1 MSRTLSRLIGS
12 TGLGAASRAVP
23 RSMAAPLR
31 SQGGPCASSTSIF
44 SHAPPGGR
52 ASLARPAVDR
62 NGRSP
67 SGDKTTD
74 GLEDPSAGAA
84 AKGNPM
90 FAVQIPPG
98 TLNSGVLCVGKF
110 LRSLGLD
117 WKLADGAFVETGCPY
132 FTFSEDKK
140 EAEVNIPIF
149 AFVDG
154 CWCATDVQI
163 AGEVR
168 INTCC
173 RGKPKPSAVFTMVGL
188 TKPLADMGVEE
199 CEAVL
204 LVVERDEDGRIL
216 GVGLMRVD
224 PGAQGLENAAGPQ
237 PAAPEQVH
245 EEAEEV
251 GKPRRRAVP
260 CRAVCC

>member
-1 MSRTLSRLIGS
+1 MSRTLSRPLGS
-12 TGLGAASRAVP
+12 TGLGSASRAVP
-23 RSMAAPLR
+23 RFAAAPLR
-31 SQGGPCASSTSIF
+31 IQGGPRASSTSILSSF
-44 SHAPPGGR
+44 PLRGR
-52 ASLARPAVDR
+52 ALMSLSAL
-62 NGRSP
+62 GRSP

-74 GLEDPSAGAA
+74 GPEDSSAGPAA
-84 AKGNPM
+84 NGNSTFP
-90 FAVQIPPG
+90 VRIPPG
-98 TLNSGVLCVGKF
+98 TLKSGDLSIGNF
-110 LRSLGLD
+110 LRFLRLE
-117 WKLADGAFVETGCPY
+117 WKVADGAFVDTGCPY
-132 FTFSEDKK
+132 FAFGTDMKTAKFQ
-140 EAEVNIPIF
+140 IPIF
-149 AFVDG
+149 AFIG
-154 CWCATDVQI
+154 GRWCATGAEIV
-163 AGEVR
+163 GRVR
-168 INTCC
+168 TSTCC
-173 RGKPKPSAVFTMVGL
+173 RGKPSAVFTMVGL